1 MTLNRATADGVIRC
15 WPTPVYR
22 RQHDTMGD
30 AQGVNEALADHIRR
44 RSREEPS
51 AKASNLGAWQSRA
64 DLLRGDAPAVS
75 RLAEWIAEAV
85 AALERLVLAT
95 PWEAGHPVAEAW
107 GMLYRA
113 RDAQGVHVHPGS
125 VWSGVY
131 YVEVPEL
138 EGERGALEL
147 FDPRTARRVR
157 HATGIH
163 RIVPSSGLLVAFP
176 SWLEHRV
183 RPHDSPRERIAVAFN
198 VGYRR

>member
-1 MTLNRATADGVIRC
+1 MTLNRATEDGVMRC

-22 RQHDTMGD
+22 RQHDTVGD
-30 AQGVNEALADHIRR
+30 VNAALAEHIRR

-64 DLLRGDAPAVS
+64 DLLRADAPAVQ
-75 RLAEWIAEAV
+75 RLIAWISEAV
-85 AALERLVLAT
+85 AALERLVLPT
-95 PWEAGHPVAEAW
+95 PSDAGHPVAEAW

-138 EGERGALEL
+138 AGEQGGLEL
-147 FDPRTARRVR
+147 LDPRTARRVR
-157 HATGIH
+157 HGTGVH
-163 RIVPSSGLLVAFP
+163 RIAPSPGLLVAFP

-183 RPHDSPRERIAVAFN
+183 RPHDAPGERIAVAFN